1 MLLGVDFRR
10 QARVCARLEECD
22 DRHLAERLKTMASN
36 LLAKVDHFEAM
47 PRERARYQDQDGFLV
62 S

>member
-10 QARVCARLEECD
+10 QARVCARLAEECD
-22 DRHLAERLKTMASN
+22 DRHLAQTSSSTLQIPHPHDVIVT
-36 LLAKVDHFEAM
+36 HF
-47 PRERARYQDQDGFLV
+47 